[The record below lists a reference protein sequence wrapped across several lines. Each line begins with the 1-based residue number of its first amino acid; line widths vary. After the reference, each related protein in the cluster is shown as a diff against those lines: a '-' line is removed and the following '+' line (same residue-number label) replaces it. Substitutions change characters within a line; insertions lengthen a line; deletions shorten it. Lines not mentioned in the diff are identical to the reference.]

1 MIAAM
6 FAAKVWTFWI
16 GVPLAIMVILAGV
29 ATIGGY
35 LMKVVRPKYP
45 PRGRN

>member
-1 MIAAM
+1 MVFAQLWTYWIA
-6 FAAKVWTFWI
+6 
-16 GVPLAIMVILAGV
+16 PLLVAGAVLMVI

-45 PRGRN
+45 PRGRS

>member
-1 MIAAM
+1 MFV

-16 GVPLAIMVILAGV
+16 GVPLAIMVIVAGLV
-29 ATIGGY
+29 TVGGY
-35 LMKVVRPKYP
+35 LAKVVRPKYP